1 MRRPRLSLVIGGF
14 AVGMVAGAVLGVCL
28 APDRGEVIRQRLA
41 AESVKASRRGM
52 DAMQTAL
59 RESEKAMAEGRNRW
73 RPSLG
78 AARGWLQSRVAFQ
91 KRAA

>member
-14 AVGMVAGAVLGVCL
+14 AVGMVAGAALGVCL
-28 APDRGEVIRQRLA
+28 SPDRGEATRQRLA

-59 RESEKAMAEGRNRW
+59 KESEKAMVEGRNRW
-73 RPSLG
+73 RPSLA
-78 AARGWLQSRVAFQ
+78 AARSWLRSRVAFQ